1 MRIDNP
7 IGINAALTGSFSGSF
22 FGNGSGLTNVAASNV
37 EYANVLNK
45 PTLLS
50 GSAQI
55 ASQISGSFGAVSAS
69 FATRFDNLGT
79 GFATDSEL
87 SNVSSS
93 LAGDITN
100 IYNTYATDTEL
111 ANVSSSLA
119 GNVATIF
126 NTYATDSELAAVS
139 ASLASNIANIYST
152 YATDTELTNVSSSLA
167 SNIANIYNTYATD
180 SELAVVSA
188 SLASNIVSI
197 NNTIN
202 GLDNTYATDS
212 QLAALSASLI
222 AVDADIHSDI
232 TILSSSLSSN
242 IIGVNTHL
250 NTVSGSLA
258 NRIDNINTAINNL
271 DNTYATDASLI
282 SVSSSFASTTS
293 TNVQIAR
300 INSGSFATRIDNINT
315 TINNLGSTYATDSEL
330 ASVSSS
336 FASRIVPIE
345 SSTSTATSVNNTQN
359 TRLAALEAATG
370 SYQSGLTFNDTSGQA
385 GINFTNTS
393 GTITAVATGLGT
405 TDNVTF
411 RNGTFNGSV
420 FVDGNLFVSGTT
432 TSISVQNLAVSDNLI
447 YLNNGAQTTILDING
462 DGTTITYTTEENHNY
477 VVGMVVTVTGVN
489 PTAYNVTSQTIT
501 AVGTKSHAGQTHTT
515 FSISG
520 STTTSYVSGGI
531 ARAKSGTN
539 PDLGFAGGYND
550 GTYHHAGLFRD
561 ASDNIWKF
569 FRGYDP
575 EPDASIYIDTTHASF
590 ELAPLQVSNLIAT
603 SITGSLSGNASTA
616 SKLATARTITLGG
629 DLTGNVSFDGSAGVT
644 LTATIAADSVA
655 LGTDTTG
662 NYVASLV
669 AGTGI
674 TLANNTG
681 EGATPTITNSAPDQ
695 TVVLTA
701 GSNVTITGTY
711 PSFTIAS
718 TDTNTTYTA
727 STGLS
732 LTGTAFSIDSSV
744 VTLSGAQILTNKTIN
759 ASQLVDASVTNA
771 KLANSSVTVTAGT
784 GMSGGGAVSL
794 GSSVTLTNA
803 GVTSNVAGTG
813 ISVSGATGAV
823 TITNS
828 DRGSSQ
834 NIFKNI
840 AVAGQTTVVADTNDD
855 TLTLAAGSNVTI
867 TTDATTDTITITA
880 TDTNTTYSAGTG
892 ITLTG
897 TTFSNAGVT
906 SAVAGTGV
914 GVSAA
919 TGAVTFS
926 IGQSVATSA
935 QVTFDSVITGNNGN
949 GTNVRIGDDAWI
961 GDINA
966 ANTFRIQGVQDA
978 TQGYIVFGNSNAT
991 ALGRTGTGALTYG
1004 GNTIYHGGNLT
1015 VGDGGLTQVNFTTT
1029 RRDKLDGIAA
1039 NANNYSLPTATS
1051 TALGGIELASDT
1063 TQTVAANAVSATA
1076 GRTYGLQ
1083 LNASLQGVVNVPWT
1097 DTTYSVGD
1105 GGLTAVNF
1113 TTTRRDKLDGI
1124 AAGATNVT
1132 NTNQLTN
1139 GAGYITA
1146 SSTDT
1151 LTNKSGNISQWT
1163 NNSGYQTSSGTV
1175 AKVENTVTSTN
1186 SADLVY
1192 GNMADNDQ
1200 FRIRIGGTASNAGF
1214 VEIATADDATEPIHV
1229 RQYSGVFTTLSRT
1242 ATLLDGSGN
1251 TTFPGDVTAYS
1262 SDERLKENIKNI
1274 PNALD
1279 KVLSLNGVTF
1289 DWKQE
1294 AFDAG
1299 FNPKIKEGDAGVLAQ
1314 QVQAVLPQAVKPAP
1328 FDLDENGGSR
1338 SGENYL
1344 TVQYEKLAPLFIEAI
1359 KEQQKQI
1366 EELKAELAE
1375 LKNK

>member
-22 FGNGSGLTNVAASNV
+22 YGNGSGITGVAASNV

-55 ASQISGSFGAVSAS
+55 ASQISGSFTAVSAS
-69 FATRFDNLGT
+69 IATRFDNLGT

-87 SNVSSS
+87 ANVSSS

-100 IYNTYATDTEL
+100 IYNTHATDVEL
-111 ANVSSSLA
+111 GQVSSSLA
-119 GNVATIF
+119 NRITTITG
-126 NTYATDSELAAVS
+126 TYATDSELASVS
-139 ASLASNIANIYST
+139 SSIANNITTIYST
-152 YATDTELTNVSSSLA
+152 YATDTELG
-167 SNIANIYNTYATD
+167 I
-180 SELAVVSA
+180 VSA
-188 SLASNIVSI
+188 SLASGITSI

-212 QLAALSASLI
+212 QLAALSSSLI
-222 AVDADIHSDI
+222 LVDSNLTSNLAA
-232 TILSSSLSSN
+232 TSSSLSQD
-242 IIGVNTHL
+242 IQGVNQHL

-258 NRIDNINTAINNL
+258 TRINNINTTISNL
-271 DNTYATDASLI
+271 DNTYATDAELI
-282 SVSSSFASTTS
+282 LVSSSFASTTS

-300 INSGSFATRIDNINT
+300 LNSGSFATRIDNINT
-315 TINNLGSTYATDSEL
+315 TISNLGSTYATDSEL

-336 FASRIVPIE
+336 FAGRATASE
-345 SSTSTATSVNNTQN
+345 GTLSTAVSTNTTQN
-359 TRLAALEAATG
+359 NRLAALEAATG
-370 SYQSGLTFNDTSGQA
+370 SYQAGLTFNDTFGQG
-385 GINFTNTS
+385 GIDFTNTS
-393 GTITAVATGLGT
+393 GTITANAVGLGPT
-405 TDNVTF
+405 SDVVFN
-411 RNGTFNGSV
+411 NGTFNGNV
-420 FVDGNLFVSGTT
+420 LIDGNLIVSGSN
-432 TSISVQNLAVSDNLI
+432 TSLQVQNLQVADAFI
-447 YLNNGAQTTILDING
+447 YLN
-462 DGTTITYTTEENHNY
+462 
-477 VVGMVVTVTGVN
+477 
-489 PTAYNVTSQTIT
+489 
-501 AVGTKSHAGQTHTT
+501 
-515 FSISG
+515 SG
-520 STTTSYVSGGI
+520 SNS
-531 ARAKSGTN
+531 TN
-539 PDLGFAGGYND
+539 PDMGFAGNYND
-550 GTYHHAGLFRD
+550 GTYHHAGFFRD
-561 ASDNIWKF
+561 ASDAGTFKVFENY
-569 FRGYDP
+569 GP
-575 EPDASIYIDTTHASF
+575 EPDASIYIDTTHATF
-590 ELAPLQVSNLIAT
+590 RLAPFAAAKITAT

-701 GSNVTITGTY
+701 GSNVSISGTY
-711 PSFTIAS
+711 PNFTIAS

-744 VTLSGAQILTNKTIN
+744 VTLSGAQTLTNKTIN
-759 ASQLVDASVTNA
+759 GSQLVDASVANA
-771 KLANSSVTVTAGT
+771 KLTNSSVTVTAGT
-784 GMSGGGAVSL
+784 GMSGGGSVSL
-794 GSSVTLTNA
+794 GSSITLTNA

-813 ISVSGATGAV
+813 ISVSGGTGAV

-840 AVAGQTTVVADTNDD
+840 AVSGQSTVVADGNDD
-855 TLTLAAGSNVTI
+855 TLTFAGAGATTI
-867 TTDATTDTITITA
+867 TTNASTDTITISS
-880 TDTNTTYSAGTG
+880 TDTTYS
-892 ITLTG
+892 
-897 TTFSNAGVT
+897 
-906 SAVAGTGV
+906 
-914 GVSAA
+914 
-919 TGAVTFS
+919 
-926 IGQSVATSA
+926 
-935 QVTFDSVITGNNGN
+935 
-949 GTNVRIGDDAWI
+949 
-961 GDINA
+961 
-966 ANTFRIQGVQDA
+966 
-978 TQGYIVFGNSNAT
+978 
-991 ALGRTGTGALTYG
+991 
-1004 GNTIYHGGNLT
+1004 

-1051 TALGGIELASDT
+1051 TVLGGVELFSDT
-1063 TQTVAANAVSATA
+1063 TQTTAANAVTTTA
-1076 GRTYGLQ
+1076 SRTYGLQ

-1124 AAGATNVT
+1124 ASGATNVT
-1132 NTNQLTN
+1132 NNNQLTN
-1139 GAGYITA
+1139 GAGYITSA
-1146 SSTDT
+1146 
-1151 LTNKSGNISQWT
+1151 
-1163 NNSGYQTSSGTV
+1163 GTA
-1175 AKVENTVTSTN
+1175 AKVENTVSGTN

-1214 VEIATADDATEPIHV
+1214 VEIATADDATEPILV
-1229 RQYSGVFTTLSRT
+1229 RQYTGVFSSLSRT
-1242 ATLLDGSGN
+1242 ANLLDGSGN

-1262 SDERLKENIKNI
+1262 SDERLKENVQNI

-1328 FDLDENGGSR
+1328 FDLDTDGSSI
-1338 SGENYL
+1338 SGKDYL

-1359 KEQQKQI
+1359 KEQQAQI
-1366 EELKAELAE
+1366 ELLKAEIAE

>member
-22 FGNGSGLTNVAASNV
+22 FGNGSGLTNVAASSV

-100 IYNTYATDTEL
+100 IYNTYATDSEL
-111 ANVSSSLA
+111 SNVSS
-119 GNVATIF
+119 
-126 NTYATDSELAAVS
+126 
-139 ASLASNIANIYST
+139 SLASNIANIYST

-167 SNIANIYNTYATD
+167 SNIANIYSTYATD

-202 GLDNTYATDS
+202 SLDNTYATDS

-250 NTVSGSLA
+250 TTVSGSLA

-370 SYQSGLTFNDTSGQA
+370 SYQAGLTFSDTTGQG
-385 GINFTNTS
+385 GIDFTNTS
-393 GTITAVATGLGT
+393 GTITATVVGLGT
-405 TDNVTF
+405 ASNVTF
-411 RNGTFNGSV
+411 NDGTFNGNV
-420 FVDGNLFVSGTT
+420 FIDGNLTVSGSN
-432 TSISVQNLAVSDNLI
+432 TSLNVQNLQVADAFI
-447 YLNNGAQTTILDING
+447 YLN
-462 DGTTITYTTEENHNY
+462 
-477 VVGMVVTVTGVN
+477 
-489 PTAYNVTSQTIT
+489 
-501 AVGTKSHAGQTHTT
+501 
-515 FSISG
+515 SG
-520 STTTSYVSGGI
+520 SNSS
-531 ARAKSGTN
+531 N
-539 PDLGFAGGYND
+539 PDMGFAGNYND
-550 GTYHHAGLFRD
+550 GTYHHAGFFRD
-561 ASDNIWKF
+561 ASDAGTFKVFENY
-569 FRGYDP
+569 GP
-575 EPDASIYIDTTHASF
+575 EPDASIYIDTTHATF
-590 ELAPLQVSNLIAT
+590 RLAPFAAAKITAT

-662 NYVASLV
+662 AYVASLV

-744 VTLSGAQILTNKTIN
+744 VTLSGAQTLTNKTIN

-771 KLANSSVTVTAGT
+771 KLANTSVTVTAGT

-794 GSSVTLTNA
+794 GSSITLTNA

-834 NIFKNI
+834 NIFKNV
-840 AVAGQTTVVADTNDD
+840 AVSGQTTVVADGNDD
-855 TLTLAAGSNVTI
+855 TLTFAGAGATTI
-867 TTDATTDTITITA
+867 TTDATTDTITISSV
-880 TDTNTTYSAGTG
+880 NTTYS
-892 ITLTG
+892 
-897 TTFSNAGVT
+897 
-906 SAVAGTGV
+906 
-914 GVSAA
+914 
-919 TGAVTFS
+919 
-926 IGQSVATSA
+926 
-935 QVTFDSVITGNNGN
+935 
-949 GTNVRIGDDAWI
+949 
-961 GDINA
+961 
-966 ANTFRIQGVQDA
+966 
-978 TQGYIVFGNSNAT
+978 
-991 ALGRTGTGALTYG
+991 
-1004 GNTIYHGGNLT
+1004 

-1063 TQTVAANAVSATA
+1063 AQTVAANAVSATA

-1083 LNASLQGVVNVPWT
+1083 LNSSLQGVVNVPWT

-1146 SSTDT
+1146 SSSDT

-1214 VEIATADDATEPIHV
+1214 VEIATADDGTEPILV
-1229 RQYSGVFTTLSRT
+1229 RQYTGVFTTLART
-1242 ATLLDGSGN
+1242 ANLLDGSGN

-1262 SDERLKENIKNI
+1262 SDERLKENVQNI

>member
-69 FATRFDNLGT
+69 IATRFDNLGT

-87 SNVSSS
+87 ANVSSS

-111 ANVSSSLA
+111 ANVSSSIA
-119 GNVATIF
+119 VTTTDIKNG
-126 NTYATDSELAAVS
+126 YATNAQVS
-139 ASLASNIANIYST
+139 SI
-152 YATDTELTNVSSSLA
+152 SSSLA
-167 SNIANIYNTYATD
+167 GEIVNIYNTYATD
-180 SELAVVSA
+180 TELALVSA
-188 SLASNIVSI
+188 SLASGLVNI
-197 NNTIN
+197 NNTVN
-202 GLDNTYATDS
+202 GLDSVYATDS
-212 QLAALSASLI
+212 QLAALSSSLI
-222 AVDADIHSDI
+222 AVDSDIHSDI
-232 TILSSSLSSN
+232 AILSSSLASN
-242 IIGVNTHL
+242 LIGLNGHVNSI
-250 NTVSGSLA
+250 SGSLA
-258 NRIDNINTAINNL
+258 NRIDGINSTIGSL
-271 DNTYATDASLI
+271 DSTYATDAALLT
-282 SVSSSFASTTS
+282 VSSSFASTTS

-300 INSGSFATRIDNINT
+300 LNSGSFATRIDNINT
-315 TINNLGSTYATDSEL
+315 SINNLGSTYATDSEL

-370 SYQSGLTFNDTSGQA
+370 SYQAGLTFNDTAGQG

-405 TDNVTF
+405 ADNVTF

-447 YLNNGAQTTILDING
+447 YLNNGAQTTILDIDG

-501 AVGTKSHAGQTHTT
+501 AIGTKSHAGETHTT

-520 STTTSYVSGGI
+520 STTTTYVSGGT

-569 FRGYDP
+569 FKGYDP

-701 GSNVTITGTY
+701 GSNVSISGTY
-711 PSFTIAS
+711 PNFTIAS

-732 LTGTAFSIDSSV
+732 LTGTAFSIDSTV
-744 VTLSGAQILTNKTIN
+744 VTLSGAQTLTNKTIGGG
-759 ASQLVDASVTNA
+759 QLVDASVTNA
-771 KLANSSVTVTAGT
+771 KLANSSLTVTAGT
-784 GMSGGGAVSL
+784 GLSGGGAVSL
-794 GSSVTLTNA
+794 GGTVTLANA

-813 ISVSGATGAV
+813 ISVSGGTGAV

-834 NIFKNI
+834 NIFKNV
-840 AVAGQTTVVADTNDD
+840 AVSGQTTVVADGNDD
-855 TLTLAAGSNVTI
+855 TLTFAAGSNVTI
-867 TTDATTDTITITA
+867 TTNASTDTITISS
-880 TDTNTTYSAGTG
+880 TDTNTTYTAG
-892 ITLTG
+892 
-897 TTFSNAGVT
+897 
-906 SAVAGTGV
+906 
-914 GVSAA
+914 
-919 TGAVTFS
+919 
-926 IGQSVATSA
+926 
-935 QVTFDSVITGNNGN
+935 
-949 GTNVRIGDDAWI
+949 
-961 GDINA
+961 
-966 ANTFRIQGVQDA
+966 
-978 TQGYIVFGNSNAT
+978 
-991 ALGRTGTGALTYG
+991 
-1004 GNTIYHGGNLT
+1004 
-1015 VGDGGLTQVNFTTT
+1015 GGLTLSGTEFSHTDTSSVTNLTTSS
-1029 RRDKLDGIAA
+1029 RR
-1039 NANNYSLPTATS
+1039 Y
-1051 TALGGIELASDT
+1051 
-1063 TQTVAANAVSATA
+1063 VSALTFD
-1076 GRTYGLQ
+1076 TYGHVT
-1083 LNASLQGVVNVPWT
+1083 GYETGTETVT
-1097 DTTYSVGD
+1097 DTNTTYSVGD

-1139 GAGYITA
+1139 GAGF
-1146 SSTDT
+1146 
-1151 LTNKSGNISQWT
+1151 
-1163 NNSGYQTSSGTV
+1163 QTTSGTV
-1175 AKVENTVTSTN
+1175 AKVENTVGGTS

-1200 FRIRIGGTASNAGF
+1200 FRIRIGGTATNAGF
-1214 VEIATADDATEPIHV
+1214 VEIATADDGTEPILV
-1229 RQYSGVFTTLSRT
+1229 RQYTGVFTTLART
-1242 ATLLDGSGN
+1242 ANLLDGSGN

-1262 SDERLKENIKNI
+1262 SDERLKENVVNI

-1328 FDLDENGGSR
+1328 FDLDTDGSSI
-1338 SGENYL
+1338 SGKDYL

-1359 KEQQKQI
+1359 KEQQAQI
-1366 EELKAELAE
+1366 ELLKAELAE

>member
-111 ANVSSSLA
+111 ANVSSSI
-119 GNVATIF
+119 ATRF
-126 NTYATDSELAAVS
+126 DNLGTGFATDSELANVS
-139 ASLASNIANIYST
+139 SSFASSITSINSTISNLDST
-152 YATDTELTNVSSSLA
+152 YATDTQLTNVSSSFATSVTAINSTINSLD
-167 SNIANIYNTYATD
+167 STYATD
-180 SELAVVSA
+180 A
-188 SLASNIVSI
+188 
-197 NNTIN
+197 
-202 GLDNTYATDS
+202 
-212 QLAALSASLI
+212 QLS
-222 AVDADIHSDI
+222 
-232 TILSSSLSSN
+232 
-242 IIGVNTHL
+242 
-250 NTVSGSLA
+250 TVSGSLA
-258 NRIDNINTAINNL
+258 GRIDNINTNINNL
-271 DNTYATDASLI
+271 DSIYATDAQLI
-282 SVSSSFASTTS
+282 AVSSSIVNTVSANLQTFNT
-293 TNVQIAR
+293 V
-300 INSGSFATRIDNINT
+300 SGSFAGRIDSINT

-330 ASVSSS
+330 STVSGS
-336 FASRIVPIE
+336 FATRLTTDE
-345 SSTSTATSVNNTQN
+345 SNISTATSVNNTQN

-370 SYQSGLTFNDTSGQA
+370 SYQAGLTFSDTTGQG
-385 GINFTNTS
+385 GIDFTNTS
-393 GTITAVATGLGT
+393 GTITATVVGLGT
-405 TDNVTF
+405 TSNVTF
-411 RNGTFNGSV
+411 NNVTINGTSTAQTPSINDNSTKIATTAYVQQELTDLIGGAPAAFDTLLEISASLASGDTTLSNL
-420 FVDGNLFVSGTT
+420 VDGKLSK
-432 TSISVQNLAVSDNLI
+432 A
-447 YLNNGAQTTILDING
+447 
-462 DGTTITYTTEENHNY
+462 
-477 VVGMVVTVTGVN
+477 
-489 PTAYNVTSQTIT
+489 
-501 AVGTKSHAGQTHTT
+501 
-515 FSISG
+515 
-520 STTTSYVSGGI
+520 
-531 ARAKSGTN
+531 
-539 PDLGFAGGYND
+539 
-550 GTYHHAGLFRD
+550 
-561 ASDNIWKF
+561 
-569 FRGYDP
+569 
-575 EPDASIYIDTTHASF
+575 
-590 ELAPLQVSNLIAT
+590 SNLSDLTNT
-603 SITGSLSGNASTA
+603 S
-616 SKLATARTITLGG
+616 TARTNLGVAIGSDVQAYNSTLAAVAAGTYSGDDSITTIG
-629 DLTGNVSFDGSAGVT
+629 TVVAGNVKAILPAGTVSGSAQIELGS
-644 LTATIAADSVA
+644 ASGNIALS
-655 LGTDTTG
+655 TQTTG

-674 TLANNTG
+674 SLANNTG

-744 VTLSGAQILTNKTIN
+744 VTLSGTQTLTNKTISGASNTLSNIAN
-759 ASQLVDASVTNA
+759 ASLT
-771 KLANSSVTVTAGT
+771 NSSVTVTAGT

-794 GSSVTLTNA
+794 GGSVTLTNA
-803 GVTSNVAGTG
+803 GVTSNVAGSG

-828 DRGSSQ
+828 DKGSSQ

-840 AVAGQTTVVADTNDD
+840 AVAGQTTVVADGNDD
-855 TLTLAAGSNVTI
+855 TLTFAGSGATTI
-867 TTDATTDTITITA
+867 TTDATTDTITISSV
-880 TDTNTTYSAGTG
+880 NTTYSAGTG

-906 SAVAGTGV
+906 SITAGTG
-914 GVSAA
+914 
-919 TGAVTFS
+919 
-926 IGQSVATSA
+926 ISV
-935 QVTFDSVITGNNGN
+935 
-949 GTNVRIGDDAWI
+949 
-961 GDINA
+961 
-966 ANTFRIQGVQDA
+966 
-978 TQGYIVFGNSNAT
+978 
-991 ALGRTGTGALTYG
+991 
-1004 GNTIYHGGNLT
+1004 
-1015 VGDGGLTQVNFTTT
+1015 
-1029 RRDKLDGIAA
+1029 
-1039 NANNYSLPTATS
+1039 
-1051 TALGGIELASDT
+1051 
-1063 TQTVAANAVSATA
+1063 
-1076 GRTYGLQ
+1076 
-1083 LNASLQGVVNVPWT
+1083 NASTGGVT
-1097 DTTYSVGD
+1097 
-1105 GGLTAVNF
+1105 
-1113 TTTRRDKLDGI
+1113 I
-1124 AAGATNVT
+1124 TNSIN

-1139 GAGYITA
+1139 GAAYITASSTDTLTNKSGNISQWTNNSGYITA

-1175 AKVENTVTSTN
+1175 AKVDNTVSGTN
-1186 SADLVY
+1186 SVDLVY

-1200 FRIRIGGTASNAGF
+1200 FRIRIGGTSSNAGF
-1214 VEIATADDATEPIHV
+1214 VEISTADDATEPIYV
-1229 RQYSGVFTTLSRT
+1229 RQYTGVFSSLSRT
-1242 ATLLDGSGN
+1242 AALLDGSGN